1 MTASLRFRPPSPEE
15 AQRLTGLPVRGV
27 LFLTGAEVENER
39 STHGCLSMKLEHEPR
54 ESQEDRSDP
63 MNPLHVLLTPP
74 AAYQLAR
81 ALEQAVKDYLGAEAT
96 EELP

>member
-1 MTASLRFRPPSPEE
+1 
-15 AQRLTGLPVRGV
+15 
-27 LFLTGAEVENER
+27 
-39 STHGCLSMKLEHEPR
+39 MKLEHEAR
-54 ESQEDRSDP
+54 GSQEDRSAP
-63 MNPLHVLLTPP
+63 ANPLHVLLTPP